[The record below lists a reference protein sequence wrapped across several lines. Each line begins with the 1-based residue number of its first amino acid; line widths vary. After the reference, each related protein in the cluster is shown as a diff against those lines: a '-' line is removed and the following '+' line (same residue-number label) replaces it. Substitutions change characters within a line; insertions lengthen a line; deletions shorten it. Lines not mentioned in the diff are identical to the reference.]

1 MQPPQDSSSVLTS
14 KHYKSA
20 QKRARQLQSV
30 PRRSRQL
37 LESGRQLSLLD
48 RNSVLDAS
56 DWTAAFFDPTEML
69 GLLPS
74 ERKPEKD
81 ISIVANE

>member
-1 MQPPQDSSSVLTS
+1 
-14 KHYKSA
+14 
-20 QKRARQLQSV
+20 
-30 PRRSRQL
+30 
-37 LESGRQLSLLD
+37 LSLLD